1 MFSRRSLIAFLLLP
15 VVFVTGGCGG
25 ADTDESGV
33 IELQIGSVSLL
44 DSLLGISATEF
55 ARRVNERLDGRV
67 HVTFFPSSQLGN
79 DEVMLQ
85 KLKLGTLDFSM
96 PSTVMSSI
104 VDEFGLFE
112 MPYLVTD
119 REHMSRIKEE
129 LIWPVLAPAAEDQ
142 GYHVVAVWENG
153 FRHVT
158 NNVRPIN
165 TPEDLSGIKLR
176 TPRGQWRVRLFQ
188 SFNANPTPMPL
199 SEVFVALQTGV
210 IDGQE
215 NPLPQITSNSFEEVQ
230 DYLSL
235 TGHVYTPSYVI
246 TGSNH
251 WNGLPEDVRDIVQEI
266 ARGMETFIYGEAE
279 RLEAELMTELEASG
293 IQINTAD
300 RDSFVEAS
308 RPIYDEFGSA
318 VEGGAEMI
326 ATALRL
332 ATP

>member
-1 MFSRRSLIAFLLLP
+1 MFLPRSSVVLMLLIAVL
-15 VVFVTGGCGG
+15 VTGACSG
-25 ADTDESGV
+25 TDSGEPGV
-33 IELQIGSVSLL
+33 IELQIGSVSLH
-44 DSLLGISATEF
+44 DSLIGISANEF
-55 ARRVNERLDGRV
+55 VRRINERLEGRV
-67 HVTFFPSSQLGN
+67 NATFFPSSQLGN

-96 PSTVMSSI
+96 PSTVMSSM

-112 MPYLVTD
+112 MPYLVRD
-119 REHMSRIKEE
+119 RQHLSRIKEE
-129 LIWPVLAPAAEDQ
+129 IIWPVLAPAAEDH

-230 DYLSL
+230 TYLSL
-235 TGHVYTPSYVI
+235 TGHVYTPTYLM
-246 TGSNH
+246 TGLDH
-251 WNGLPEDVRDIVQEI
+251 WESFPEDIRNAIQET
-266 ARGMETFIYGEAE
+266 ARGMDEFIYGEAE
-279 RLEAELMTELEASG
+279 RLNEELMDQLRASG
-293 IQINTAD
+293 IQINEAD
-300 RDSFVEAS
+300 RNSFVEAS
-308 RPIYDEFGSA
+308 QPIYDEFGQSVA
-318 VEGGAEMI
+318 GGSEMI
-326 ATALRL
+326 ATAIRL
-332 ATP
+332 ANP

>member
-1 MFSRRSLIAFLLLP
+1 MLLLLL
-15 VVFVTGGCGG
+15 VVLVAGACGG
-25 ADTDESGV
+25 PDSGEPGV
-33 IELQIGSVSLL
+33 IELQIGSVSLEN
-44 DSLLGISATEF
+44 SLLGISATEF
-55 ARRVNERLDGRV
+55 VRRVNERLEGRV
-67 HVTFFPSSQLGN
+67 NITFFPSSQLGN

-96 PSTVMSSI
+96 PSTVMSSM

-112 MPYLVTD
+112 MPYLVSD

-129 LIWPVLAPAAEDQ
+129 IIWPIMAPAAQKQ
-142 GYHVVAVWENG
+142 GYHLVAVWENG

-158 NNVRPIN
+158 NNVRPIY

-215 NPLPQITSNSFEEVQ
+215 NPLPQITSNNFQEVQ
-230 DYLSL
+230 EYLSL

-246 TGSNH
+246 TGLDRWVS
-251 WNGLPEDVRDIVQEI
+251 LPADVRDVIQET
-266 ARGMETFIYGEAE
+266 ARGMEEFIYSEAE
-279 RLEAELMTELEASG
+279 RLNQELMDQLRASG
-293 IQINTAD
+293 IQINEAD

-308 RPIYDEFGSA
+308 QPIYDEFGNS

-326 ATALRL
+326 ATAIRL
-332 ATP
+332 ANP